1 MRSLSTRALAGIAAA
16 LLVVLIVAGAIGQHY
31 RHRASVW
38 HHAAAITGG
47 DPLRGENS
55 FIHYGCG
62 SCHAVSGVPSATGA
76 VGPPLDGV
84 ADRMIIAGKLANN
97 PGNMQHWIRDPQS
110 VTPGTAMPTLG
121 VNATE
126 ARDITAFLYTRT
138 K

>member
-1 MRSLSTRALAGIAAA
+1 MRSLSTKAVVGIATT
-16 LLVVLIVAGAIGQHY
+16 LLILVVIVAGVGQY
-31 RHRASVW
+31 FRHRADVW

-47 DPLRGENS
+47 DPLRGENA

-76 VGPPLDGV
+76 VGPPLDGIGGRV
-84 ADRMIIAGKLANN
+84 IIAGKLANN
-97 PGNMQHWIRDPQS
+97 PGNLQHWIRDPQA
-110 VTPGTAMPTLG
+110 VTPGTAMPNLS
-121 VNATE
+121 VNATD